1 MSGDDFM
8 GHPRVAYATHFLLL
22 TVLSLTA
29 VSPAAAQV
37 IGCPEPY
44 HTVEMLK
51 ERITRLAASERARDV
66 GGLVSRAFA
75 PDPPEVC
82 GVLRHDVDIPEA
94 VDELVRFV
102 ALRGDPS
109 LDGHFFGGLGDV
121 LLVAQRGAGRSM
133 PVPMGAIRFAVEQ
146 TESTGVI
153 TLLRRMADQPQI
165 RAYLLTLLRAERGPG
180 SRANLPEVLVE
191 VFVRFPTPKEEA
203 LLAELRTNPSLVR
216 NARARCLVERG
227 WGPDHGPPNCPPG

>member
-1 MSGDDFM
+1 MA
-8 GHPRVAYATHFLLL
+8 HAAHLVLVTALAVTVAR
-22 TVLSLTA
+22 
-29 VSPAAAQV
+29 PAAAQV

-51 ERITRLAASERARDV
+51 EWISRLAMSDRPSGV

-75 PDPPEVC
+75 PNPPEVC

-94 VDELVRFV
+94 MDELVRFV
-102 ALRGDPS
+102 ALQHDAAIG
-109 LDGHFFGGLGDV
+109 GYFFGGLSYV
-121 LLVAQRGAGRSM
+121 LRIGAREAGRPL

-146 TESTGVI
+146 TESLGVI
-153 TLLRRMADQPQI
+153 TLLRDMADHPQI

-180 SRANLPEVLVE
+180 SRASLPETLVE

-216 NARARCLVERG
+216 NPRARCLVERG